1 MIKSKKAQGLSMSTI
16 IIALLA
22 LLVLVV
28 VGMIFSGSLG
38 DWAEKIRGI
47 FTGKTCTELG
57 GGSNEGVPASPGCED
72 DETQYM
78 GFVNKLPEGK
88 VCCVPK

>member
-1 MIKSKKAQGLSMSTI
+1 MIKNKKAQGLSMSTI

-38 DWAEKIRGI
+38 DWAAKIRGI
-47 FTGKTCTELG
+47 FTGKVCE
-57 GGSNEGVPASPGCED
+57 GSDGLNGRISLPNECED